1 MEADQSRADAAQL
14 ASFGYRQQL
23 TRALGLWSNFSLGFT
38 YLSPVVGVYTLFAF
52 GLATAG
58 PAMIWTIPLVVAGQM
73 LVVLTFSEIVSQYPI
88 AGGIYQWSKQLVGER
103 FGWFAGWFYAWA
115 LLVTIAAVAF
125 GAVPYVMALFGRDV
139 TSTNTKLIAI
149 AIIALAALINLTG
162 VRNLARIALFG
173 LAAEMLGTI
182 VFGIIFLV
190 NERHHGL
197 GAIFHTAGAGSGAYV
212 GAFLAAALF
221 SVWIFYGFE
230 ACGDVAEEVVDPSRK
245 IPRAMRLTLLV
256 GGATAF
262 FITVSYILA
271 VPSFRDVITGK
282 NADPIVGVINA
293 SLGHWGGKL
302 ALGMVV
308 IAFVSCTLAI
318 QAAAIRLI
326 FSYARDG
333 MIFGSRPLSKVSER
347 FHMPPGAVLVA
358 AVIPA
363 LITLMP
369 SATVARII
377 TFAVVGIYISF
388 QIVVLGALIARSRG
402 WKPAGAYQLGSTG
415 VLVNAAALTYGV
427 AAIVILS
434 IKSPHGAGFWGS
446 LFLDRWLVP
455 ISAAVV
461 AGIGLVYLFAANPKS
476 KIRED
481 ARADG
486 STEPPPPETA
496 PAATVT

>member
-1 MEADQSRADAAQL
+1 METDQTQADAHQL

-73 LVVLTFSEIVSQYPI
+73 LVVLTFSEIVSQYPL

-125 GAVPYVMALFGRDV
+125 GAASYVGALFGFAV
-139 TSTNTKLIAI
+139 TENNTRLIAI
-149 AIIALAALINLTG
+149 AIIALSALINFTG

-197 GAIFHTAGAGSGAYV
+197 GSIFHTAGAGSGAYV

-245 IPRAMRLTLLV
+245 IPRAMKLTLLV
-256 GGATAF
+256 GGLTAF
-262 FITVSYILA
+262 FITLSYILA
-271 VPSFRDVITGK
+271 VPSFGDVISGK
-282 NADPIVGVINA
+282 NANPIIGVIDA
-293 SLGHWGGKL
+293 SLGHAGSKV
-302 ALGMVV
+302 ALTMVV

-333 MIFGSRPLSKVSER
+333 MIFGSRSLSTVSER

-369 SATVARII
+369 TATVARII

-388 QIVVLGALIARSRG
+388 QIVVLGAVIARARG
-402 WKPAGAYQLGSTG
+402 WKPSGAYDLGSSG
-415 VLVNAAALTYGV
+415 WLVNLTALAYGV

-455 ISAAVV
+455 ISAAIV
-461 AGIGLVYLFAANPKS
+461 ALVGLVYLIVANPKS

-486 STEPPPPETA
+486 SPEPPESA
-496 PAATVT
+496 PATVT

>member
-1 MEADQSRADAAQL
+1 MEAEQIRADAAQL
-14 ASFGYRQQL
+14 ASLGYKQQL

-58 PAMIWTIPLVVAGQM
+58 PAFIWTIPIVVAGQM
-73 LVVLTFSEIVSQYPI
+73 LVVLTFGEVASRYPI
-88 AGGIYQWSKQLVGER
+88 AGGIYQWTKQLMGDR
-103 FGWFAGWFYAWA
+103 YAWFSGWFYTWA

-125 GAVPYVMALFGRDV
+125 GSAGYVAALFGFEL

-149 AIIALAALINLTG
+149 AMIGLAALINLTG
-162 VRNLARIALFG
+162 VRNLAKIALFG
-173 LAAEMLGTI
+173 LAAEVLGTI

-190 NERHHGL
+190 SERHHGL
-197 GAIFHTAGAGSGAYV
+197 GAIFHTSGASSGAYI
-212 GAFLAAALF
+212 GAFLAAGLF

-245 IPRAMRLTLLV
+245 IPRAMWMTLAF

-262 FITVSYILA
+262 FITISYVLA
-271 VPSFRDVITGK
+271 VPSFGNVINGE
-282 NADPIVGVINA
+282 NANPIVGVIDTG
-293 SLGHWGGKL
+293 LGHAGSKV
-302 ALGMVV
+302 ALTMVL

-333 MIFGSRPLSKVSER
+333 MFPGSRPLSTVSKR

-369 SATVARII
+369 TATVARII

-388 QIVVLGALIARSRG
+388 QLVVLAVLIARTRG
-402 WKPAGAYQLGSTG
+402 WQATGAFSLGARG
-415 VLVNAAALTYGV
+415 IWVNLAALAYGV

-434 IKSPHGAGFWGS
+434 IKTPAYGTGF
-446 LFLDRWLVP
+446 FDRWLVP
-455 ISAAVV
+455 ISAAIVAAVGVAYLLLFRPKAVV
-461 AGIGLVYLFAANPKS
+461 RS
-476 KIRED
+476 D
-481 ARADG
+481 ARPGAPD
-486 STEPPPPETA
+486 EEVVEVKPA
-496 PAATVT
+496 PAH

>member
-1 MEADQSRADAAQL
+1 MEADQIRADAEQL

-58 PAMIWTIPLVVAGQM
+58 PAVIWTIPIVVAGQM
-73 LVVLTFSEIVSQYPI
+73 LVVLTFGEVASRYPI
-88 AGGIYQWSKQLVGER
+88 AGGIYQWSKHLLGER
-103 FGWFAGWFYAWA
+103 YGWFAGWYYAVA

-125 GAVPYVMALFGRDV
+125 GAAGYVAALFGFTL

-149 AIIALAALINLTG
+149 AIIALGAIINITG
-162 VRNLARIALFG
+162 VRNLAKIALFG
-173 LAAEMLGTI
+173 VAAEVLGTV

-190 NERHHGL
+190 HERHHGL
-197 GAIFHTAGAGSGAYV
+197 GSIFHTAGAGSGAYL
-212 GAFLAAALF
+212 GAFLAAGLF

-245 IPRAMRLTLLV
+245 IPRAMILTLSI
-256 GGATAF
+256 GGVTAF

-271 VPSFRDVITGK
+271 VPSFGNVISGK
-282 NADPIVGVINA
+282 DANPIITVIDNG
-293 SLGHWGGKL
+293 LGHAGSKV
-302 ALGMVV
+302 ALTMVV
-308 IAFVSCTLAI
+308 IAFVSCALAI

-333 MIFGSRPLSKVSER
+333 MIMGSRPLSTVSPR
-347 FHMPPGAVLVA
+347 FHMPPGAVAVA
-358 AVIPA
+358 TVIPA

-369 SATVARII
+369 TATVARII

-388 QIVVLGALIARSRG
+388 QLVVLAAVIARSRG
-402 WKPAGAYQLGSTG
+402 WKATGPFSLGANGMW
-415 VLVNAAALTYGV
+415 VNLAALAYGV

-434 IKSPHGAGFWGS
+434 IKTPHAAGAGF
-446 LFLDRWLVP
+446 FDRWLVP
-455 ISAAVV
+455 ISALIVAVV
-461 AGIGLVYLFAANPKS
+461 GLAYLFVFNPKATV
-476 KIRED
+476 RGD
-481 ARADG
+481 ARAGGGPGD
-486 STEPPPPETA
+486 EPVEA
-496 PAATVT
+496 PAVPAH

>member
-1 MEADQSRADAAQL
+1 MEADQSRADARQL

-23 TRALGLWSNFSLGFT
+23 TRALGLWTNFSLGFT

-73 LVVLTFSEIVSQYPI
+73 LVVLTFGEIVSRYPI
-88 AGGIYQWSKQLVGER
+88 AGGIYQWCKQLLGDSYA
-103 FGWFAGWFYAWA
+103 WFAGWFYSWA

-125 GAVPYVMALFGRDV
+125 GSVPYVASLFGFDV

-149 AIIALAALINLTG
+149 AMIGLAAVINLTG
-162 VRNLARIALFG
+162 VRNLARIAVFG
-173 LAAEMLGTI
+173 VLAEVVGTI
-182 VFGIIFLV
+182 VLGIVFLTS
-190 NERHHGL
+190 ERHHGL
-197 GAIFHTAGAGSGAYV
+197 GVIFHTSGAGAGGYL

-245 IPRAMRLTLLV
+245 IPRAMIYTLTF
-256 GGATAF
+256 GGITAF
-262 FITVSYILA
+262 FITLSYILA
-271 VPSFRDVITGK
+271 VPSFGDVIGGT
-282 NADPIVGVINA
+282 NVNPIIAVIDA
-293 SLGHWGGKL
+293 AFGTFGSKV
-302 ALGMVV
+302 ALTMVL

-333 MIFGSRPLSKVSER
+333 MILGSKPLSTVSPR
-347 FHMPPGAVLVA
+347 FHMPPGAVAVA

-363 LITLMP
+363 AITLMP
-369 SATVARII
+369 TATVARII

-388 QIVVLGALIARSRG
+388 QLVVFAAVVARWRG
-402 WKPAGAYQLGSTG
+402 WKATGGPFGLGTWG
-415 VLVNAAALTYGV
+415 WPVNLTALAYGV

-434 IKSPHGAGFWGS
+434 IKTPHAAGAAWY
-446 LFLDRWLVP
+446 DRWLVP
-455 ISAAVV
+455 ISAVVV
-461 AGIGLVYLFAANPKS
+461 AAVGLVYLFTARPTAN
-476 KIRED
+476 IRPD

-486 STEPPPPETA
+486 PEEAPET
-496 PAATVT
+496 PAVPAV

>member
-1 MEADQSRADAAQL
+1 MERDQTRADAEQL
-14 ASFGYRQQL
+14 ASFGYKQQL

-58 PAMIWTIPLVVAGQM
+58 PAFIWTIPIVVAGQM
-73 LVVLTFSEIVSQYPI
+73 LVVLTFGEVASRYPI
-88 AGGIYQWSKQLVGER
+88 AGGIYQWSKQLLGDR
-103 FGWFAGWFYAWA
+103 YAWFAGYFYAVA
-115 LLVTIAAVAF
+115 LLVTIGAVAF
-125 GAVPYVMALFGRDV
+125 GGASYVAALFGFEL

-149 AIIALAALINLTG
+149 AMIGLAALINLTG
-162 VRNLARIALFG
+162 VRNLAKIAIFG
-173 LAAEMLGTI
+173 VIAEVLGTI

-190 NERHHGL
+190 SERHHGL
-197 GAIFHTAGAGSGAYV
+197 GAIFHTSGAGSGAYV

-245 IPRAMRLTLLV
+245 IPRAMWMTLTF
-256 GGATAF
+256 GGVTAF

-271 VPSFRDVITGK
+271 VPSFGAVISGKDTNPIISVIDTG
-282 NADPIVGVINA
+282 
-293 SLGHWGGKL
+293 LGHAGSKV
-302 ALGMVV
+302 ALTMVV

-333 MIFGSRPLSKVSER
+333 MIMGSRPLSTVSKR

-358 AVIPA
+358 TVIPA

-369 SATVARII
+369 TATVARII

-388 QIVVLGALIARSRG
+388 QIVVLAALIARQRG
-402 WKPAGAYQLGSTG
+402 WQATGAFSLGAKG
-415 VLVNAAALTYGV
+415 MWINLAAFIYGV
-427 AAIVILS
+427 SAIVILS
-434 IKSPHGAGFWGS
+434 IKTPAYGSGF
-446 LFLDRWLVP
+446 FDRWLVP
-455 ISAAVV
+455 ISAAIV
-461 AGIGLVYLFAANPKS
+461 AAVGLAYLFIFKPKATV
-476 KIRED
+476 RAD

-486 STEPPPPETA
+486 GSGDEPVDA
-496 PAATVT
+496 PAVPAV

>member
-1 MEADQSRADAAQL
+1 METDQTQADARQL

-125 GAVPYVMALFGRDV
+125 GSVPYVMALFGQNV
-139 TSTNTKLIAI
+139 TSTNTKVIAI
-149 AIIALAALINLTG
+149 VIIAMAALINLTG
-162 VRNLARIALFG
+162 VRNLARMALFG

-245 IPRAMRLTLLV
+245 IPRAMRLTLLI

-262 FITVSYILA
+262 FITLSYILA
-271 VPSFRDVITGK
+271 VPSFNDVITGK
-282 NADPIVGVINA
+282 NADPIIGVIDA

-302 ALGMVV
+302 ALAMVV

-333 MIFGSRPLSKVSER
+333 MIFGSRPLSTVSER

-402 WKPAGAYQLGSTG
+402 WRAAGAYQLGTSG
-415 VLVNAAALTYGV
+415 WLVNVAALAYGV

-434 IKSPHGAGFWGS
+434 IKSPHGTGFWGS

-461 AGIGLVYLFAANPKS
+461 AAIGLVYLFAANPKS
-476 KIRED
+476 NVRED
-481 ARADG
+481 ARVDSAQP
-486 STEPPPPETA
+486 EPPERPP
-496 PAATVT
+496 ATVT

>member
-1 MEADQSRADAAQL
+1 MEAEQSRADAAQL

-23 TRALGLWSNFSLGFT
+23 TRALGQWSNFSLGFT

-88 AGGIYQWSKQLVGER
+88 AGGIYQWSKQLVGQR

-125 GAVPYVMALFGRDV
+125 GAASYVGALFGF
-139 TSTNTKLIAI
+139 TPTENETKLIAI
-149 AIIALAALINLTG
+149 AIIALAALINFTG
-162 VRNLARIALFG
+162 VRNLARIAIFG

-182 VFGIIFLV
+182 VFGIIFLA

-197 GAIFHTAGAGSGAYV
+197 GSIFHTAGAGSGAYV
-212 GAFLAAALF
+212 GAFLAAGLF

-262 FITVSYILA
+262 FITLSYILA
-271 VPSFRDVITGK
+271 VPSFGDVITGK
-282 NADPIVGVINA
+282 NANPILGVIDA

-302 ALGMVV
+302 ALAMVV

-333 MIFGSRPLSKVSER
+333 MIFGSRSLSTVSER

-363 LITLMP
+363 AITLMP
-369 SATVARII
+369 TATVARII

-388 QIVVLGALIARSRG
+388 QLVVLGALIARGRG
-402 WKPAGAYQLGSTG
+402 WKPSGTYDLGSAG
-415 VLVNAAALTYGV
+415 WLVNATAFAYGV
-427 AAIVILS
+427 AAVVILS
-434 IKSPHGAGFWGS
+434 IKSPHGAGFFGS

-455 ISAAVV
+455 ISAAIV
-461 AGIGLVYLFAANPKS
+461 AVIGLVYLFAANPKS

-486 STEPPPPETA
+486 SPEPPETA
-496 PAATVT
+496 PATATVT

>member
-1 MEADQSRADAAQL
+1 MQADQIQADSEQL

-73 LVVLTFSEIVSQYPI
+73 LVVLTFAEVVARYPI

-103 FGWFAGWFYAWA
+103 YAWFAGWFYAWA

-125 GAVPYVMALFGRDV
+125 GAAAYVAALFGFDL

-149 AIIALAALINLTG
+149 AIIALAAIINLTG
-162 VRNLARIALFG
+162 VRNLGRIALFG
-173 LAAEMLGTI
+173 LVAEMLGTI
-182 VFGIIFLV
+182 VFGIIFLL

-197 GAIFHTAGAGSGAYV
+197 GAIFHTAGAGSGGYL

-230 ACGDVAEEVVDPSRK
+230 ACGDVAEEVVDPTRK
-245 IPRAMRLTLLV
+245 IPRAMKYTLLV

-262 FITVSYILA
+262 FITLSYILA
-271 VPSFRDVITGK
+271 VPSFGAVISGE
-282 NADPIVGVINA
+282 NANPIIGVIDA
-293 SLGHWGGKL
+293 SLGNFGSKV
-302 ALGMVV
+302 ALTMVV

-318 QAAAIRLI
+318 QAAATRLI

-333 MIFGSRPLSKVSER
+333 MIFGSRPLSTVSPR
-347 FHMPPGAVLVA
+347 FHMPPGAVAVA

-369 SATVARII
+369 TATVARII

-388 QIVVLGALIARSRG
+388 QLVVLAALIARRRG
-402 WKPAGAYQLGSTG
+402 WKPAEAYTLGTWG
-415 VLVNAAALTYGV
+415 WIVNAAALAYGV
-427 AAIVILS
+427 AAVVILS
-434 IKSPHGAGFWGS
+434 DKTPAYGTGF
-446 LFLDRWLVP
+446 FDRWLVP

-461 AGIGLVYLFAANPKS
+461 AAVGLAYLFAAHPRAR
-476 KIRED
+476 IRED
-481 ARADG
+481 ARTD
-486 STEPPPPETA
+486 SA
-496 PAATVT
+496 PAQAPDAPPATAV

>member
-1 MEADQSRADAAQL
+1 METDQAQADAHQL

-23 TRALGLWSNFSLGFT
+23 TRALGLLSNFSLGFT

-73 LVVLTFSEIVSQYPI
+73 LVVLTFSEIVSQYPL
-88 AGGIYQWSKQLVGER
+88 AGGIYQWSKRLVGDR

-125 GAVPYVMALFGRDV
+125 GAASYVGALFGFAV
-139 TSTNTKLIAI
+139 TENNTRLIAI
-149 AIIALAALINLTG
+149 AIIALSALINFTG

-197 GAIFHTAGAGSGAYV
+197 GSIFHTAGAGSGAYV

-256 GGATAF
+256 GGLTAF
-262 FITVSYILA
+262 FITLSYILA
-271 VPSFRDVITGK
+271 VPSFGDVITGK
-282 NADPIVGVINA
+282 NANPIVGVIDA
-293 SLGHWGGKL
+293 SLGHFGSKV
-302 ALGMVV
+302 ALTMVV

-333 MIFGSRPLSKVSER
+333 MIFGSRSLSTVSER

-369 SATVARII
+369 TATVARII

-388 QIVVLGALIARSRG
+388 QIVVLGAVIARARG
-402 WKPAGAYQLGSTG
+402 WKPSGVYNLGSSG
-415 VLVNAAALTYGV
+415 WIVNLAALAYGV
-427 AAIVILS
+427 SAIVILS

-486 STEPPPPETA
+486 SPEPPPESA
-496 PAATVT
+496 PAPVS